1 MSLYSLLEVEEEAS
15 TDEIKKA
22 FRRLSMRYHPDR
34 PDGDPTKYKEINNA
48 YSILSDEDKRREYN
62 MKTKMDSMEGVDL
75 FSMLF
80 GRGGMSSSP
89 PNQRH
94 FHQSSRHSQEEE
106 DAMPFIFESLFHGA
120 GSGPPSMGGVGMSP
134 NIRIF
139 RNGKPV
145 YTNIVEKPQPIHTT
159 CRITLEEAFYG
170 TSKNVEIKRWV
181 IKNNIKLEEYETIY
195 VDIPKGMDN
204 NEIVVLENKGHVQND
219 VLRGDIKV
227 NIQVEEHKHFKRN
240 GLDLTFIK
248 SLSFKESLCGFQ
260 FMLPYIDGRQYNI
273 NSEPGKIIHPG
284 FKKSVPDM
292 GLHRNDKRGN
302 LIIQFEIKYP
312 ESLPLSVI
320 EYLSKTLPE

>member
-1 MSLYSLLEVEEEAS
+1 MSLYSLLEIDDDAS
-15 TDEIKKA
+15 TDEIKKS

-48 YSILSDEDKRREYN
+48 YNILSDEEKRKEYN
-62 MKTKMDSMEGVDL
+62 MKSKMESMEGVDL

-80 GRGGMSSSP
+80 GRGGMTSSS

-94 FHQSSRHSQEEE
+94 FHPSSQNHHEE

-120 GSGPPSMGGVGMSP
+120 PSMSGSGMSP

-145 YTNIVEKPQPIHTT
+145 YTNMVEKPQAIHTT
-159 CRITLEEAFYG
+159 CRITLEEAYYG

-181 IKNNIKLEEYETIY
+181 MKNNIKLEEYETIY

-204 NEIVVLENKGHVQND
+204 NEIVILENKGHVQND
-219 VLRGDIKV
+219 VLKGDIKV
-227 NIQVEEHKHFKRN
+227 VINVEEHKHFKRS
-240 GLDLTFIK
+240 GLDLTFVK

-292 GLHRNDKRGN
+292 GLQRNDKRGN

-320 EYLSKTLPE
+320 EYLSKTLP